1 MSNNRPIFL
10 LNLTQYVFCLC
21 IYHERYLLPAFLFLK
36 DHRRAKPAKHATDA
50 CIVAYS
56 DVNDVSYN
64 AKTASRAATAS
75 DDTKTA
81 SDAVNLELQRQV
93 GQHSRDGQRRR
104 GYRQLESLRAQ
115 QRPLSGVH
123 FCVFVCTGALLLVKK
138 RMLKNFSASDDIGKC
153 LL

>member
-21 IYHERYLLPAFLFLK
+21 IYHERYLLPAFLFFK
-36 DHRRAKPAKHATDA
+36 DHRRAKPAKHTTDA

-56 DVNDVSYN
+56 DVNDVSYD
-64 AKTASRAATAS
+64 A
-75 DDTKTA
+75 KTA

-123 FCVFVCTGALLLVKK
+123 FCVFARIKK
-138 RMLKNFSASDDIGKC
+138 RVSISAFMKRRYLPMHLIV
-153 LL
+153 